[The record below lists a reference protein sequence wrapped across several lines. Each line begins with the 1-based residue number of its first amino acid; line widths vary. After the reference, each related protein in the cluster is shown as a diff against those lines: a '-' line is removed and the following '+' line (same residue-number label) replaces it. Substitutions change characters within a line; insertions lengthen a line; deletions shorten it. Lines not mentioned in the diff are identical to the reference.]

1 MPAEAYTYVN
11 AVNTSGYA
19 GLNATA
25 KALRDAGMVY
35 NCMDL
40 TGDART
46 SCQAALAQPYQHQG
60 PAAGRD
66 EVGRRPAHARST
78 R

>member
-1 MPAEAYTYVN
+1 MPAEAYTVVN
-11 AVNTSGYA
+11 AVNTVGYSGLT
-19 GLNATA
+19 GTA

-40 TGDART
+40 TGAART
-46 SCQAALAQPYQHQG
+46 SCQAALAAAVPAQG

-66 EVGRRPAHARST
+66 DGRRRPPGADQR